1 MTDSRITVMYPINM
15 MDIGGAQQRLL
26 EIVKGLDKKRFKPIV
41 LTIYPGGELEPE
53 VKQIPGAEL
62 ISMNRKGKYDF
73 WVIPRMSSLLRQKH
87 VNIIHPFLTPAIFF
101 GLLSGMLG
109 RTTVKIVAECCGQR
123 LDTNPSRRIS
133 YRKMQ
138 DYLARFADWVVPNSQ
153 AGGKLFTDRGIKP
166 THIKVIYNGINFKRL
181 APDWNKVAQIRNQ
194 MGLSP
199 DGKVVGIT
207 ARLSLEKDHATFLQG
222 AKIILQAM
230 PQTRFAIL
238 GDGPIRPSLENMVRE
253 LDMVPYVTFFG
264 FQRDVGSYVS
274 AFDVACLTSL
284 GMEGLSSVTLEAMA
298 LGRPVVI
305 TNVGGN
311 TELVEHGKTGLLI
324 PPRSPQALADAVLDC
339 LRHPDW
345 AQEMGKRAREMV
357 VTQYSLEHMVH
368 EHEQFY
374 EHALR
379 AKRGG

>member
-1 MTDSRITVMYPINM
+1 MKNGRITVMYPINM

-26 EIVKGLDKKRFKPIV
+26 EIVKGLDKERFKPII

-62 ISMNRKGKYDF
+62 ISINRKGKYDF
-73 WVIPRMSSLLRQKH
+73 WVIPRMISLLRQKH

-101 GLLSGMLG
+101 GLISGILN
-109 RTTVKIVAECCGQR
+109 RTPVKVVAECCGQR
-123 LDTNPSRRIS
+123 LDTNPGRWIS

-166 THIKVIYNGINFKRL
+166 THIKIIYNGINFRRL
-181 APDWNKVAQIRNQ
+181 APDWTRVAQIRSQ
-194 MGLSP
+194 MGISP

-207 ARLSLEKDHATFLQG
+207 ARLSPEKDHATFLQG
-222 AKIILQAM
+222 AKIIHQAM
-230 PQTRFAIL
+230 PQTKFAIL
-238 GDGPIRPSLENMVRE
+238 GDGPIRPSLEKMARE
-253 LDMVPYVTFFG
+253 LDLVPYVTFFG

-274 AFDVACLTSL
+274 ALDVSCLSSL
-284 GMEGLSSVTLEAMA
+284 GAEGLSSVTLEAMA
-298 LGRPVVI
+298 LEKPVVI

-311 TELVEHGKTGLLI
+311 AELVDHGKNGLLI
-324 PPRSPQALADAVLDC
+324 PPRNPQALADAVLDC
-339 LRHPDW
+339 LRRPEW
-345 AQEMGKRAREMV
+345 AKEMGQRAREMV
-357 VTQYSLEHMVH
+357 ESQYSLEHMIH
-368 EHEQFY
+368 EHEKFY